1 MRSVSRGQVKLRA
14 QQLAN
19 VVGDPNVTA
28 AELNELF
35 DMHLASFWDL
45 LMSAGLAGE
54 YALTKLPLTTV
65 GGQIEYPLAGFAP
78 DFLSLVNVFAVEAA
92 DIRRPIFPFT
102 DKQRGMYRA
111 PGAAWPLEIEYIPAC
126 PTLTDDAQTFDSIDR
141 WDVYVAALMA
151 RDILK
156 KRKEDSGIVV
166 DIIATN
172 EARIK
177 TYGSRRS
184 RGGPKYIE
192 DVEATGMFFPPTVRI
207 NGWRLRGANLEL
219 YELVAIGWPG

>member
-14 QQLAN
+14 QLLAN
-19 VVGDPNVTA
+19 VVGDPNVSD

-35 DMHLASFWDL
+35 DLHLASFWDL
-45 LMSAGLAGE
+45 LMSAGVAGE
-54 YALTKLPLTTV
+54 FALSKIPLTTV
-65 GGQIEYPLAGFAP
+65 GGQIAYPISTFAP
-78 DFLSLVNVFAVEAA
+78 DFLSLVNVYAIEAA
-92 DIRRPIFPFT
+92 NIRRPIFPFT
-102 DKQRGMYRA
+102 DKQRGMYRE

-126 PTLTDDAQTFDSIDR
+126 PTLTDDAQKVDSIDR
-141 WDVYVAALMA
+141 WDVYVSALMA

-156 KRKEDSGIVV
+156 KRKEDSGIVA
-166 DIIATN
+166 DIIASS

-177 TYGSRRS
+177 TYGGRRA

-207 NGWRLRGANLEL
+207 NGWRLRGNNLEL
-219 YELVAIGWPG
+219 YELVAIGWP

>member
-19 VVGDPNVTA
+19 VLNDPNVTD

-35 DMHLASFWDL
+35 DMHVAAFWDL
-45 LMSAGLAGE
+45 LMSAGTQADF
-54 YALTKLPLTTV
+54 AFSKVPLTTV
-65 GGQIEYPLAGFAP
+65 GGQIEYPLSTFAP
-78 DFLSLVNVFAVEAA
+78 DMLSLVNVFAIEAA
-92 DIRRPIFPFT
+92 DIRRPIFAFT

-111 PGAAWPLEIEYIPAC
+111 PGQAWSMEIEYIPQC
-126 PTLTDDAQTFDSIDR
+126 PTLTDDSQTIDSIDR
-141 WDVYVAALMA
+141 WDAYVSALMA

-156 KRKEDSGIVV
+156 KRKADSGIVG
-166 DIIATN
+166 DIIAMS

-177 TYGSRRS
+177 TYGTKRI
-184 RGGPKYIE
+184 RGGPKYLE

-207 NGWRLRGANLEL
+207 NGWRLRGGNLEL
-219 YELVAIGWPG
+219 YELVAIGWP